1 MKENIRENY
10 VVTGEMTMY
19 WRTISSL
26 CLLSSLIT
34 AVTSTPSKPSTTSRT
49 SSCGPVLKLGCQE
62 GEMIVVH
69 EAAFT
74 PHRGSPEE
82 CEAELVGN
90 QSSSERHNNR

>member
-10 VVTGEMTMY
+10 EVTGEMTMH
-19 WRTISSL
+19 WRTISFL
-26 CLLSSLIT
+26 CLLFSLIT
-34 AVTSTPSKPSTTSRT
+34 AVTPTPSKPSTISRS

-74 PHRGSPEE
+74 PHRGSSEE
-82 CEAELVGN
+82 CEAELAGN
-90 QSSSERHNNR
+90 RSSSERHNNR